1 MDLGIDG
8 RRAIVAGASE
18 GLGFACASALA
29 EEGVRVVI
37 CSRDRGRI
45 EEAAG
50 RIGPLAIPLVAD
62 LSSVDGA
69 RAFVGAAAEACG
81 GQVDILVANSGGPN
95 MGLAA
100 DVNFDVLRET
110 LDSALLSLIAMC
122 DGVVPGMTERG
133 WGRILAITTVG
144 VREPLPAMVYSNV
157 ARAGLTGYLKQLS
170 QELIGRGVTVNSLL
184 PNSHATGRLERM
196 IGEGL
201 DAYTATL
208 KSGRL
213 GRPEDFGRV
222 AAFLCSEHANYLTGV
237 ALPVDGGSG
246 TSLA

>member
-1 MDLGIDG
+1 MDLGIEG

-18 GLGFACASALA
+18 GLGFACARALA
-29 EEGVRVVI
+29 EEGVRVVV

-45 EEAAG
+45 EEAAR
-50 RIGPLAIPLVAD
+50 RIGPLATPLVAD

-69 RAFVGAAAEACG
+69 RSFVSAAVEASG
-81 GQVDILVANSGGPN
+81 GEVDILVANSGGPN

-100 DVNFDVLRET
+100 EVDLNALRDT
-110 LDSALLSLIAMC
+110 LDSTLLSLMAVC
-122 DGVVPGMTERG
+122 DAVVPGMAERG

-144 VREPLPAMVYSNV
+144 VREPLPGMVYSNV
-157 ARAGLTGYLKQLS
+157 ARAGFTGYLKQLS

-196 IGEGL
+196 IGGGL
-201 DAYTATL
+201 DAYAATL

-213 GRPEDFGRV
+213 GQPEDFGRV